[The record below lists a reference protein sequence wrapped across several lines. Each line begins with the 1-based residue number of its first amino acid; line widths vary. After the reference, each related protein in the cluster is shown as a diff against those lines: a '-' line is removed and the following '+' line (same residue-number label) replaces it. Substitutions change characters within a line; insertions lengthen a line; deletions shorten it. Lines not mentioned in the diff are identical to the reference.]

1 MINSVLYRPGAKFD
15 CFGISNFYLET
26 PLDLPEYVWV
36 KLFNIPQYFIEEY
49 NPTKHIRDGWVYF
62 EVRKSLYGL
71 PQSEKIAN
79 DLLCMRL

>member
-1 MINSVLYRPGAKFD
+1 MINIVLSLPGAKFD
-15 CFGISNFYLET
+15 CFDISNFYLET
-26 PLDLPEYVWV
+26 PLDLPDYVRV
-36 KLFNIPQYFIEEY
+36 KLADIPQYLIEEY
-49 NPTKHIRDGWVYF
+49 IPTKHIRDGWVYF